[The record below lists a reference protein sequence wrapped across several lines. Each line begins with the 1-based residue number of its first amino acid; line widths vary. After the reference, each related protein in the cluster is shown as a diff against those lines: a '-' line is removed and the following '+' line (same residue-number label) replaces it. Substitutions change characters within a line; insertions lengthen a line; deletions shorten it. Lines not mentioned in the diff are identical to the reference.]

1 MSEERQGPARLHPGN
16 TTDSLK
22 FSQNTST
29 GNMEKS
35 SENEFRNKRVIREEI
50 RKLIF
55 YKYVL
60 VRFMKYFSNNKI
72 IYINLQE
79 ILRIKE

>member
-1 MSEERQGPARLHPGN
+1 
-16 TTDSLK
+16 
-22 FSQNTST
+22 
-29 GNMEKS
+29 MEKS